1 MKEAYLYKE
10 LNNNKVRCL
19 NCAHYCEIPPNQ
31 KGICS
36 VRKNI
41 NGKLYSLVYGKLAAI
56 NIDPIEKK
64 PLFNFLPGSFS
75 LSIAT
80 MGCNFRC
87 LNCQNW
93 QISQG
98 PKLKDEI
105 RGEEM
110 TPDEIVEIALKS
122 NLPSISYTYTEPTV
136 FLEYALDTM
145 KIAKQKGLKNIW
157 VSNGYFSKETF
168 NLVSPYLDAINIDLK
183 GFSEKFYQK
192 VCGAKLKPVLET
204 LKRLKNKKIWTE
216 VTTLVIPTFN
226 DDEKTFKNIAE
237 FIKNE
242 LGPET
247 PWHISQ
253 FSGVISWQLQK
264 IKDTPL
270 ETIEK
275 AYQIGKKAS
284 LKYVYVGNVFGHKG
298 ENTYCPKCEKL
309 IIERIGY
316 SVKRYD
322 KNRECPECGA
332 SLDIID

>member
-1 MKEAYLYKE
+1 
-10 LNNNKVRCL
+10 
-19 NCAHYCEIPPNQ
+19 
-31 KGICS
+31 
-36 VRKNI
+36 
-41 NGKLYSLVYGKLAAI
+41 
-56 NIDPIEKK
+56 
-64 PLFNFLPGSFS
+64 
-75 LSIAT
+75 
-80 MGCNFRC
+80 
-87 LNCQNW
+87 
-93 QISQG
+93 
-98 PKLKDEI
+98 
-105 RGEEM
+105 
-110 TPDEIVEIALKS
+110 
-122 NLPSISYTYTEPTV
+122 
-136 FLEYALDTM
+136 
-145 KIAKQKGLKNIW
+145 
-157 VSNGYFSKETF
+157 
-168 NLVSPYLDAINIDLK
+168 
-183 GFSEKFYQK
+183 
-192 VCGAKLKPVLET
+192 VLET